1 MNTNPLFPGMGTD
14 VIGVTGGSRAQEIWN
29 LRQKMYAEAGVISS
43 PSFLR
48 MERTLDGTT
57 SIIEFDCTNGNGATA
72 RRVTEKRLNI
82 GDTFT
87 VLGACMHLMSTAIQD
102 EQTES
107 LPTDLIEGRLY
118 TYPNQT
124 AFIGSFNAL
133 EALYNG
139 FHRLTIDSTVFIEGI
154 STRDFYRVATA
165 QQGYGVGGAG
175 NVRYQNDGW
184 DYQQWG
190 QKEILPSIEIN
201 GGADVKP
208 IIQIGTSADLS
219 SGVAT
224 EQNNLVLWY
233 FGFLNTGAA
242 TVQNRWLERLKTQF
256 QPSDIPALP
265 IFKSV
270 R

>member
-1 MNTNPLFPGMGTD
+1 MNQLYSGLGTD
-14 VIGVTGGSRAQEIWN
+14 VVGVQAMSRAQEIWN
-29 LRQKMYAEAGVISS
+29 LRQKMYAAAGVISS

-48 MERTLDGTT
+48 LEQTLDGTT
-57 SIIEFDCTNGNGATA
+57 SIIQFDLTNGNSATA

-82 GDTFT
+82 GDTFS
-87 VLGACMHLMSTAIQD
+87 VLGMSLNLMSTAIQD
-102 EQTES
+102 EETQS

-118 TYPNQT
+118 TYPNPT
-124 AFIGSFNAL
+124 AFSGSFSAL
-133 EALYNG
+133 EAIYNG
-139 FHRLTIDSTVFIEGI
+139 FHRLTIDSTVFIEAV
-154 STRDFYRVATA
+154 SAREFYRVGTA

-175 NVRYQNDGW
+175 NTVYQNDSW
-184 DYQQWG
+184 NYQMWG

-208 IIQIGTSADLS
+208 IIQLGTSADLS
-219 SGVAT
+219 SQVAT

-242 TVQNRWLERLKTQF
+242 TVQNRWLESLKNQF
-256 QPSDIPALP
+256 APEEIPALP

>member
-1 MNTNPLFPGMGTD
+1 MNNPLYPGQGTD
-14 VIGVTGGSRAQEIWN
+14 IIGINANSRAQEIWN

-87 VLGACMHLMSTAIQD
+87 VLGACMHLMTTAIQVG
-102 EQTES
+102 ETES

-118 TYPNQT
+118 TYPNPA
-124 AFIGSFNAL
+124 AFSGSFNAL
-133 EALYNG
+133 EALYNAY
-139 FHRLTIDSTVFIEGI
+139 HRLTIDSTVFIEAI

-175 NVRYQNDGW
+175 NVQYQADGW
-184 DYQQWG
+184 DFQQWG

-208 IIQIGTSADLS
+208 IVQIGTSADLS
-219 SGVAT
+219 SQVAT
-224 EQNNLVLWY
+224 EQNNVVLWY
-233 FGFLNTGAA
+233 FGFINVGAA
-242 TVQNRWLERLKTQF
+242 TVQNRWLERLKGMF
-256 QPSDIPALP
+256 QPSEIPALP